1 MVLPV
6 RVRLVGA
13 KTSELAHTLDGSEI
27 GVRLGGFRGEPNV
40 GDIIEIQYRHQHA
53 MFRIVWIRTQ
63 EDSSKHLG
71 AECIER
77 DKNMWGQEFP
87 DQLDEYEEKES

>member
-13 KTSELAHTLDGSEI
+13 QASELTHTLDGNET
-27 GVRLGGFRGEPNV
+27 GVRLGGFRGEANV
-40 GDIIEIQYRHQHA
+40 GDIIEIQYRREHA

-63 EDSSKHLG
+63 EASSEKHLG
-71 AECIER
+71 AECIEP
-77 DKNMWGQEFP
+77 DKNIWGQKFP
-87 DQLDEYEEKES
+87 DQVD